1 MTTWIISS
9 ETVDQ
14 LLVVVYPVAPAGH
27 PAESAFDHPATG
39 STLKCGLESMWA
51 PALSKISVAV
61 RLTMRRQPSVSTT
74 IWRLRPTIF
83 LHVVVDFRP
92 RVAGVRPPQLESY
105 PAGSLQV

>member
-61 RLTMRRQPSVSTT
+61 RFTMRRQPSVSTT

-83 LHVVVDFRP
+83 L
-92 RVAGVRPPQLESY
+92 LS
-105 PAGSLQV
+105 S